1 MPHPPKSEV
10 KQIIQGAPVIR
21 LKDSQETAKY
31 YRDVLGF
38 TFDFGEDRYTVV
50 WRDNAAI
57 HFVRSDEP
65 ASGISIFLWVTNADG
80 IYGEFRERGAT
91 IKEEIGDRDWGTRD
105 FTVVDCNGL
114 EIAVGHDI
122 P

>member
-10 KQIIQGAPVIR
+10 KQIIQGAPVIQV
-21 LKDSQETAKY
+21 KDSQETAKY

-38 TFDFGEDRYTVV
+38 TFDYGEDRYTVV

-65 ASGISIFLWVTNADG
+65 ASGISIFLWVKIVND
-80 IYGEFRERGAT
+80 IYGELEREGPQSR
-91 IKEEIGDRDWGTRD
+91 KK
-105 FTVVDCNGL
+105 
-114 EIAVGHDI
+114 
-122 P
+122 